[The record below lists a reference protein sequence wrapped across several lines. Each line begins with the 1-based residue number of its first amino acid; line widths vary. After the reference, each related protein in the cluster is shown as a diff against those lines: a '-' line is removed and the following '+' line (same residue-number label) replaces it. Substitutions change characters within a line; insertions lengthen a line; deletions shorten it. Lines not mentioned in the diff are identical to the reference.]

1 MRRTEND
8 QYSTHIIIKYP
19 DRWQIVMWR
28 VTFLT
33 RELFL
38 VHKKIMLIP
47 ASAVNSTDTNFFLKC
62 DNTIYLGWKK
72 INGEI
77 SVEI

>member
-1 MRRTEND
+1 
-8 QYSTHIIIKYP
+8 
-19 DRWQIVMWR
+19 MWR

-33 RELFL
+33 REWFL

-47 ASAVNSTDTNFFLKC
+47 ASAVNLTDTNFFLKC
-62 DNTIYLGWKK
+62 DNTIYFRWKK